1 MKENFCKSNT
11 TVSDRT
17 AGDNQG
23 RSIVP
28 KVVFGRREGFPGA
41 LFVLK
46 RYRTASKQCGGQT
59 FRLVLPDDCLF
70 DIPFPKQNYA
80 INLRAFDMV
89 EKYNECWSCM
99 GVVAFYWSEW

>member
-1 MKENFCKSNT
+1 MKANFCKSNT
-11 TVSDRT
+11 TVSAIT

-28 KVVFGRREGFPGA
+28 KVVFGRQEGFPGA

-46 RYRTASKQCGGQT
+46 RCRTASNQCGGQT

-70 DIPFPKQNYA
+70 DIPFPKQNNV
-80 INLRAFDMV
+80 IKLRAFCVV
-89 EKYNECWSCM
+89 EKRY
-99 GVVAFYWSEW
+99 GY